1 MVNLNKIEMMLSKLQ
16 QPLDIDF
23 ICKNILKVNED
34 EGRKILN
41 TFIEK
46 GIIDSKG
53 EMYRISTNKK

>member
-41 TFIEK
+41 TFVPA
-46 GIIDSKG
+46 
-53 EMYRISTNKK
+53 ISLVEDNFVLTLQRKI